1 MAVLDQPLFVED
13 IPATSETDFP
23 VIEPRS
29 IGGKLN
35 WLRAGV
41 LGANDGIV
49 SIAGLVTGVSGASL
63 SGHALLAAGIAG
75 VGAGALS
82 MAAGEYVSVSTQR
95 DSERAAIARQRV
107 FIDSDPAGAQRK
119 LAGMIAG
126 RGISK
131 PMAANIARE
140 FSARDP
146 YEAHAHYEFGLAA
159 DELTNP
165 WHAALASM
173 LAFVVGSI
181 IPMAA
186 ILLSPASFSVATTVI
201 AVSIALAITGAVSA
215 SLGDAPIMPAIIRNI
230 LWGNAA
236 MWVTYGVG
244 YLVGSPVA

>member
-1 MAVLDQPLFVED
+1 MAVIDTPAQAFTDAPLN
-13 IPATSETDFP
+13 TDFP
-23 VIEPRS
+23 VIEPTS

-49 SIAGLVTGVSGASL
+49 SIAGLVTGVAGASL
-63 SGHALLAAGIAG
+63 TGHALLAAGIAG

-107 FIDSDPAGAQRK
+107 FIDSDPQGAERK

-131 PMAANIARE
+131 PVAAKIARE
-140 FSARDP
+140 LSVRDP
-146 YEAHAHYEFGLAA
+146 YEAHAHYEYGLDA

-173 LAFVVGSI
+173 LAFVLGSI

-186 ILLSPASFSVATTVI
+186 ILLSPVSVAVIVTVI
-201 AVSIALAITGAVSA
+201 AVSIALAITGGVSA
-215 SLGDAPIMPAIIRNI
+215 SLGNAPIVPAVIRNI

-244 YLVGSPVA
+244 YLLGAPTA